1 MSRKRSDEPN
11 PPLGAAST
19 SSCTSTFAFSTTAFC
34 AAAPRCINCTATPQ
48 KHGKGNPIP
57 QGARDLPL
65 SRHRRRRKPPAEH
78 EEENKQGGCGCRAPR
93 PNPLSRRQRMTPRVR
108 FSRALCGPG
117 LVSSESDA
125 DTDLPLASGAPS
137 INMSLHYYRCLPT
150 FLLETEN
157 LDEDGNWVIMP
168 PSALDR
174 LGRFNL
180 PTPTTGR
187 FTHSGVFEFVAEEGF
202 IHMPSKMMAHLGV
215 QEHDLVLI
223 RSTKL
228 PTATLVKLQ
237 PHTKDFLDL
246 PHPKELLEYN
256 FKKFQ
261 CLTVGETIAVMEGE
275 RRYYL
280 DVLEAQPAGAV
291 CTIDTDCEVDFA
303 PALDYV
309 EPTPAPA
316 AAPVTG
322 KGKGNGHG
330 EPSLFTG
337 FAARVDGKPVEQPP
351 PAPVPAGRQG
361 NQPRQPA
368 AQFTGFAARM
378 DGKPVELPPPPA
390 PSPAVQKRKIQ
401 FGASTAAGSGVSKGK
416 QGGGG
421 GGDDEKDKRPIW
433 PGPIRPGPIR
443 HGELLVS
450 CPAQARH

>member
-1 MSRKRSDEPN
+1 MDFKYYLNLQSR
-11 PPLGAAST
+11 
-19 SSCTSTFAFSTTAFC
+19 TFV
-34 AAAPRCINCTATPQ
+34 Q
-48 KHGKGNPIP
+48 
-57 QGARDLPL
+57 
-65 SRHRRRRKPPAEH
+65 
-78 EEENKQGGCGCRAPR
+78 
-93 PNPLSRRQRMTPRVR
+93 
-108 FSRALCGPG
+108 
-117 LVSSESDA
+117 
-125 DTDLPLASGAPS
+125 
-137 INMSLHYYRCLPT
+137 YYRCLPT
-150 FLLETEN
+150 FLLDREN

-180 PTPTTGR
+180 PSPMLFQIQNPTTGR

-202 IHMPSKMMAHLGV
+202 IHMPSRMMAHLGV

-261 CLTVGETIAVMEGE
+261 CLTVGETITVMEGE

-303 PALDYV
+303 PALNYV
-309 EPTPAPA
+309 EPPPAPA
-316 AAPVTG
+316 PVA
-322 KGKGNGHG
+322 GKGNVDV
-330 EPSLFTG
+330 EAPIFTG
-337 FAARVDGKPVEQPP
+337 FAARMDGK
-351 PAPVPAGRQG
+351 PVPAGRQG

-368 AQFTGFAARM
+368 AQFIGFAARM
-378 DGKPVELPPPPA
+378 DDKPVELPP
-390 PSPAVQKRKIQ
+390 SPAVAIAAARGAQKRKIQ

-421 GGDDEKDKRPIW
+421 GDDEKDKRFSGTPYS
-433 PGPIRPGPIR
+433 
-443 HGELLVS
+443 LKD
-450 CPAQARH
+450 